1 MANELME
8 SKKKNVWKIGKKNL
22 VVILSVLL
30 IGGAIALNWVLFSQ
44 PQDNTN
50 TPTGGTSG
58 ADLSLNQSETETD
71 YFSQTVLERQ
81 KARDEAMEVLQAVVA
96 STDALQETK
105 DEAYE
110 QLAKIASDIQKE
122 ANIETLIRAK
132 GFEDCVAV
140 LGSDT
145 VRVIVKSEGLMANEI
160 VQIQEI
166 VYKEAGVLPKNVQ
179 IIEKA

>member
-44 PQDNTN
+44 PADTN
-50 TPTGGTSG
+50 TPTGTPG
-58 ADLSLNQSETETD
+58 ADLTLNQNQEETD
-71 YFSQTVLERQ
+71 YFSQTALERQ
-81 KARDEAMEVLQAVVA
+81 KARDEAMEVLQSVVA

-110 QLAKIASDIQKE
+110 QLAKIAADIQTE

-145 VRVIVKSEGLMANEI
+145 VRVIVKSDGLMANEI

-166 VYKEAGVLPKNVQ
+166 IYKEAGVLPKNVQ